1 MFHISGEIMKACD
14 IDALS
19 RSYLTE
25 GVIQGENMLSFLPLH
40 KSVVERSGC

>member
-1 MFHISGEIMKACD
+1 MKACD